1 MPVRPLNGM
10 LVALTVPVPVA
21 LSDAPEPTTIV
32 AAVLVPLARVE
43 NDGAPVVLQPTL
55 VSTPPVVVQSGDE
68 LEPIADNAGVV
79 LNVQA
84 PLTVWALVSRA
95 AAAPEASNAD
105 DGWKA
110 AVPNAPPAAVVSAVR
125 STNVVLD
132 VAVTLAAVPVV
143 F

>member
-1 MPVRPLNGM
+1 M

-21 LSDAPEPTTIV
+21 LSEAPEPTTIV
-32 AAVLVPLARVE
+32 AVVLVPLTSVE

-55 VSTPPVVVQSGDE
+55 VITPPVVVHSGVL
-68 LEPIADNAGVV
+68 LEPMADSAGVV

-84 PLTVWALVSRA
+84 PLTVCALVSKA
-95 AAAPEASNAD
+95 AAVPDASNAD

-110 AVPNAPPAAVVSAVR
+110 AEPNAPPAAVVSAVR
-125 STNVVLD
+125 STNVALD